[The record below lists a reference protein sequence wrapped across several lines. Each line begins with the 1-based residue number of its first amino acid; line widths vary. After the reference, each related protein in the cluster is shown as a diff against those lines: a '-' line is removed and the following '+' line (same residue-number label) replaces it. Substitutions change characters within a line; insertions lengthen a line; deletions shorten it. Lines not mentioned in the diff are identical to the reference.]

1 MSEYKS
7 GQVAE
12 RIREIVSRY
21 VSKETNGKSIISI
34 TTVDLNNYRDHASIF
49 FTVLPETEEKPALD
63 FLKRKRTEIRKTIMK
78 EMPIARIPFIEFF
91 IDTGEKLFR
100 KITEIEIKERAD
112 STNTQKTGE

>member
-12 RIREIVSRY
+12 RVREIVSKY
-21 VSKETNGKSIISI
+21 VAKETNGKSIITI
-34 TTVDLNNYRDHASIF
+34 TTVDLNNHRDHASVF
-49 FTVLPETEEKPALD
+49 FTVLPESEEKPALD

-91 IDTGEKLFR
+91 IDKGEKLFR
-100 KITEIEIKERAD
+100 KITEIEMREKNQD
-112 STNTQKTGE
+112 